1 MLSEVLK
8 SDTLN
13 NYDTIII
20 DTFDDLVTYVFDN
33 IAVKN
38 PRLKKDNGEPTITGW
53 GAIRWGIKDFLDEL
67 FKLGKHFVFTAHVRE
82 YTYGVRPGPEE
93 SSINNELIHRLG
105 FVGYMKMVNNTR
117 LITFEPDAAVIA
129 KNFLGLKGFL
139 PVPEDNTFF
148 SKLIEKLHE
157 RNVEDANFVREYE
170 QLLLEQDDKLA
181 LVETASDLEKLISEL
196 KRSKS
201 KVIWDSK
208 RIYWDKIKK

>member
-1 MLSEVLK
+1 
-8 SDTLN
+8 
-13 NYDTIII
+13 
-20 DTFDDLVTYVFDN
+20 
-33 IAVKN
+33 
-38 PRLKKDNGEPTITGW
+38 
-53 GAIRWGIKDFLDEL
+53 
-67 FKLGKHFVFTAHVRE
+67 
-82 YTYGVRPGPEE
+82 
-93 SSINNELIHRLG
+93 
-105 FVGYMKMVNNTR
+105 MKMVNNTR

-157 RNVEDANFVREYE
+157 RKVEHDNLVREYE

-208 RIYWDKIKK
+208 RIYWDKIKKLAKEKFKLKYDDATEKFVASNA